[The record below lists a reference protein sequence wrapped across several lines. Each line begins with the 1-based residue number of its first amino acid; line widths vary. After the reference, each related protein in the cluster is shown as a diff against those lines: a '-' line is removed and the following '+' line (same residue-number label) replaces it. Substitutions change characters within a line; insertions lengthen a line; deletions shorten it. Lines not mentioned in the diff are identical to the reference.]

1 MIVFSHREP
10 IRDGYMV
17 AEDWPTQESAVQAA
31 KLAVQ
36 ILKPGSG
43 YAGSREPDA
52 VADFIIPLLGLD
64 RDRPYGMSLRE
75 ELDDEA

>member
-10 IRDGYMV
+10 INGAHLV
-17 AEDWPTQESAVQAA
+17 AEDWPTQEKAIEAA

-36 ILKPGSG
+36 ILKTGSG
-43 YAGSREPDA
+43 YAGSRELDA